1 MKKLL
6 YATFALIASV
16 LVLTACSSDNTSSLL
31 LSGDCMV
38 ESFELDGTYTGI
50 VDLRNRTVKV
60 KVPASFTSANKA
72 QMKITKLQLSEGAV
86 ANMAVGDVID
96 FSAAKPL
103 HVTNGDLFL
112 DWIINVKND
121 EAKIT
126 SFIINDTYKA
136 TVKEEDHTITAYLP
150 STVDVTSIVPTITL
164 SDDASIMPRDGVP
177 TDFTNPVTYTVT
189 DNTAT
194 ATYTVTIHTVAAPK
208 AIFLGSA
215 KATSM
220 DELDPEEQEA
230 CKWMLANVEQSIF
243 VSWGDM
249 ANIDL
254 SQCEVIWWHWQ
265 HQPSENMSDFESGAT
280 STAMAYRTKLQDYY
294 KNGGAFILSRAAVN
308 FAAVLGAVKDQRCAN
323 NCWGASDEGGPVINA
338 GEEWGII
345 PNDAAHALWTGL
357 DATTKIFT
365 TDGGYQ
371 ISNCVSQWGKW
382 GFSDFAD
389 WESQT
394 GCKALA
400 HGDDLAV
407 VVWEA
412 PAFDKTFGK
421 GGIICFGSGCYD
433 WYSPAA
439 YTPNYHNNLGIMT
452 GNAFKYLSGK

>member
-121 EAKIT
+121 EAKII

-194 ATYTVTIHTVAAPK
+194 ATYTATIHTETAPNT
-208 AIFLGSA
+208 IFTASA
-215 KATSM
+215 KPPPM
-220 DELDPEEQEA
+220 DD
-230 CKWMLANVEQSIF
+230 
-243 VSWGDM
+243 
-249 ANIDL
+249 
-254 SQCEVIWWHWQ
+254 
-265 HQPSENMSDFESGAT
+265 
-280 STAMAYRTKLQDYY
+280 
-294 KNGGAFILSRAAVN
+294 
-308 FAAVLGAVKDQRCAN
+308 
-323 NCWGASDEGGPVINA
+323 
-338 GEEWGII
+338 
-345 PNDAAHALWTGL
+345 
-357 DATTKIFT
+357 
-365 TDGGYQ
+365 
-371 ISNCVSQWGKW
+371 
-382 GFSDFAD
+382 
-389 WESQT
+389 
-394 GCKALA
+394 
-400 HGDDLAV
+400 
-407 VVWEA
+407 
-412 PAFDKTFGK
+412 
-421 GGIICFGSGCYD
+421 
-433 WYSPAA
+433 
-439 YTPNYHNNLGIMT
+439 
-452 GNAFKYLSGK
+452 